1 MSVLPVSVGM
11 AAGMAAGM
19 AGEAQGAMGNAIGM
33 AAGMAGEARGA
44 VDDARGMAAGIMG
57 DAKALVVKVAPAPGS
72 PKLDPRCHVSSELK
86 DHGFRFPGELASAL
100 GIEPLPDSHERACCG
115 YAGNGKVTKKW
126 VVDNGNTPE
135 EMVDRELNEAGE
147 PKYKKDGE
155 EMTDEQREEREAA
168 LIEAAEEEPHHGDG
182 RYLRICP
189 AKDGGFSKVPNQ
201 VVATLPPPCH
211 SPNSGCCVCGCQV
224 ATTFASPGS
233 TWWKDPLLGGEG
245 GVLSFQC
252 GGMKGMPGM
261 SLRLVHQRVYTYS
274 PSVTHIHPV

>member
-1 MSVLPVSVGM
+1 MVG
-11 AAGMAAGM
+11 
-19 AGEAQGAMGNAIGM
+19 
-33 AAGMAGEARGA
+33 
-44 VDDARGMAAGIMG
+44 
-57 DAKALVVKVAPAPGS
+57 
-72 PKLDPRCHVSSELK
+72 
-86 DHGFRFPGELASAL
+86 
-100 GIEPLPDSHERACCG
+100 
-115 YAGNGKVTKKW
+115 
-126 VVDNGNTPE
+126 NGNTPE
-135 EMVDRELNEAGE
+135 EMVDRELDEAGE
-147 PKYKKDGE
+147 PKHKEDGE
-155 EMTDEQREEREAA
+155 EVTGEQREEREAA
-168 LIEAAEEEPHHGDG
+168 LVEAAEEEPHHGDG

-261 SLRLVHQRVYTYS
+261 SLRLVH
-274 PSVTHIHPV
+274 

>member
-57 DAKALVVKVAPAPGS
+57 DANALVVKVAPAPGS

-168 LIEAAEEEPHHGDG
+168 LIEAAKKKFHHDDE

-189 AKDGGFSKVPNQ
+189 VNDEGFSKVPNQ
-201 VVATLPPPCH
+201 VVATPPLHVTFRIQVAVSAAVRLPPH
-211 SPNSGCCVCGCQV
+211 SRAPTAPGGKIPFWMTKKKCCL
-224 ATTFASPGS
+224 F
-233 TWWKDPLLGGEG
+233 
-245 GVLSFQC
+245 
-252 GGMKGMPGM
+252 
-261 SLRLVHQRVYTYS
+261 
-274 PSVTHIHPV
+274 SVEA